1 MAPSSM
7 RRLSTVLLAAF
18 LGVAV
23 ASSSPAGAAS
33 PGRGGSP
40 TLAQTEAGVSLR
52 LVSESP
58 WTAANQPLQ
67 ITFQA
72 TNGTTAAIG
81 GLSVELSIETP
92 ARSRSL
98 YELSLTSDAYTPLL
112 VAYPFAQE
120 GTVQPGETRRFTVE
134 QPLDLLAARGES
146 ALYPIKVELRS
157 QDVTV
162 ATLRSPMVFLTERP
176 EVPLNLAWTWVLSEP
191 LQYGPDGTF
200 LPGTIETDIA
210 KGGRLRAMADALR
223 LLPTK
228 QVDVVVSSVLVDQL
242 QRMAAGYRI
251 RELGGNIRQV
261 AAGTGGAADATAML
275 RILKRVAASERTEL
289 LATPFGDPSL
299 PALFRAGL
307 AAEEKPLVDRG
318 VALVGDALGRQPT
331 KDVVRPY
338 RSQLD
343 AATLPRLDAAGART
357 VLLNPGFVPAAKFE
371 SPDVLRLTSGSSSVA
386 GIMPNPELATLVAS
400 YRDDP
405 VLAAHVG
412 LGELAAIWLELP
424 GTPARGAAVLFGE
437 DPGLPP
443 AFFRPFADLVRHS
456 SWLQPITATGFVS
469 IIAAAQSREVPP
481 RSFPGFPFAYVR
493 ELIHAQAS
501 LGRFRQTTDGA
512 TAVESRLRDNL
523 QLATSSAFVTDPAH
537 GLAFIATVGVTIRQT
552 YDQVHLDTSPVT
564 LASKAG
570 LLPLVVTNDSDQTLR
585 VVLRMV
591 TDRRLE
597 FTGGSTKPVV
607 LAPGTRTITISVRA
621 QATGRIPV
629 KVQVL
634 SSGNAPDLV
643 AERTMVVRSTA
654 YNRVALIVTIG
665 AAAFLLGW
673 WGRRFL
679 PRRRS

>member
-1 MAPSSM
+1 M
-7 RRLSTVLLAAF
+7 RRLSTVLLATF
-18 LGVAV
+18 LGIAL
-23 ASSSPAGAAS
+23 APSSPASTASTGRRGSAA
-33 PGRGGSP
+33 
-40 TLAQTEAGVSLR
+40 LAQAEATVSLR
-52 LVSESP
+52 LVSESS
-58 WTAANQPLQ
+58 WTGVNRPLQ
-67 ITFQA
+67 ITVQA
-72 TNGTTAAIG
+72 SNATTAPIG
-81 GLSVELSIETP
+81 ELSVELSIETP
-92 ARSRSL
+92 AISRSA
-98 YELSLTSDAYTPLL
+98 YEISLTTDTQLL
-112 VAYPFAQE
+112 VAYPFPQT
-120 GTVQPGETRRFTVE
+120 GTLDPGASRTFTIE
-134 QPLDLLAARGES
+134 QPVELLASRGVS
-146 ALYPIKVELRS
+146 ALYPLKVELRS

-162 ATLRSPMVFLTERP
+162 ATLRSPMVFLIERP

-200 LPGTIETDIA
+200 LPGTIEADIA
-210 KGGRLRAMADALR
+210 KGGRLRTMVDALR
-223 LLPTK
+223 LLGSE
-228 QVDVVVSSVLVDQL
+228 QVDVVVSSVLIDQL
-242 QRMAAGYRI
+242 QRMSAGYRI
-251 RELGGNIRQV
+251 QVPGGAVRDV
-261 AAGTGGAADATAML
+261 APGTGGAADATAML
-275 RILKRVAASERTEL
+275 RILRRVASSDRTEL

-307 AAEEKPLVDRG
+307 AAEVEPLSDRG
-318 VALVGDALGRQPT
+318 AAIVEEALGRQPT
-331 KDVVRPY
+331 TDVVRPY

-357 VLLNPGFVPAAKFE
+357 VLLNPGFVPAPKFE
-371 SPDVLRLTSGSSSVA
+371 SPVVLRLTSGTSSVA
-386 GIMPNPELATLVAS
+386 GILPNPELTTLVAS

-424 GTPARGAAVLFGE
+424 GTPARGASVLFSE
-437 DPGLPP
+437 DPAMPS

-469 IIAAAQSREVPP
+469 IIPAAGSREIPP
-481 RSFPGFPFAYVR
+481 RTYPGFPFTYVR

-512 TAVESRLRDNL
+512 TAVEGRLRDNL
-523 QLATSSAFVTDPAH
+523 ELATSSSFVTDPTH
-537 GLAFIATVGVTIRQT
+537 GLAFIDTVGTTIRQT
-552 YDQVHLDTSPVT
+552 YDEIHLDTSPVT

-570 LLPLVVTNDSDQTLR
+570 LLPLVVTNDSDQTLH
-585 VVLRMV
+585 VVLRLV
-591 TDRRLE
+591 TDRRLQ
-597 FTGGSTKPVV
+597 FTGGPARPVV
-607 LAPGTRTITISVRA
+607 LAPGTRTITVSVRA

-643 AERTMVVRSTA
+643 TERTMVVRSTA